1 MELLLTGSM
10 PENQMAAL
18 GSTYRELSDQLDTLY
33 FDQQEAGEPESVWS
47 KSFHKSRAYAAIAE
61 LCEKR
66 LDEALHSLDSNETM
80 IASLVSS
87 LRQ

>member
-1 MELLLTGSM
+1 
-10 PENQMAAL
+10 MAAL

-66 LDEALHSLDSNETM
+66 LDEALYEALHSLDSNETM